1 MDNRMNKFLDLI
13 GFNRR
18 TVSQRERMITSFG
31 GLCGILGVYIVSD
44 VLLDAQGA
52 AAMIASMGA
61 SAVLLF
67 AVPHSALAQPWNV
80 MAGHLVSALVG
91 VSCASLI
98 PNILVAA
105 AVSVGC
111 AIAAMHYLRCIH
123 PPGGATALSAVIGGP
138 AVHAMGYD
146 YVLQPVLI
154 NAIVILGIAIV
165 FNALFDYY
173 RYPALHG
180 KSGKHTA
187 DQHDHYPPIAQADL
201 VYALSQIDTL
211 VTVSEE
217 DLLSIYELATGRP
230 HQESTREQD
239 TAGL

>member
-1 MDNRMNKFLDLI
+1 MNNRINNILDLI
-13 GFNRR
+13 GINRQ
-18 TVSQRERMITSFG
+18 TISHKERLITSFG
-31 GLCGILGVYIVSD
+31 GFCGILGVYFISD
-44 VLLDAQGA
+44 ALLHAQA
-52 AAMIASMGA
+52 AAMMVASMGA

-80 MAGHLVSALVG
+80 MGGHLISALIG
-91 VSCASLI
+91 VSCARFI
-98 PNILVAA
+98 PDMLLAA
-105 AVSVGC
+105 ALSVGC

-138 AVHAMGYD
+138 MVHAMGYG

-173 RYPALHG
+173 RYPARQT
-180 KSGKHTA
+180 KAST
-187 DQHDHYPPIAQADL
+187 QTTHDEHYPPIAHADL

-211 VTVSEE
+211 VTVSEQ
-217 DLLSIYELATGRP
+217 DLLNIYELATGRNKP
-230 HQESTREQD
+230 ASGQ
-239 TAGL
+239 G